1 MAVCLLQV
9 KGLAVIGCLCLWAYP
24 ATQLYCVVTVWDRTV
39 RQIFVSLY
47 RHLLQYLA
55 LSSCSGLSICM
66 YPLLQ
71 VMVTIALQ
79 ICKNYPW
86 QTCSNVCGVVALVCA
101 VLFALD
107 KSLFKFFL
115 CGPKYIPLF
124 LHNPTLYERYLRR
137 VTFLI
142 HQSHNQH
149 ITIKI
154 LSNSDGPFICQ
165 HSCKWT

>member
-9 KGLAVIGCLCLWAYP
+9 KGLAVIGSLCLWAYP

-66 YPLLQ
+66 YQLLQ

-79 ICKNYPW
+79 VVRTTLGKLVL
-86 QTCSNVCGVVALVCA
+86 TCVEWWLLSVQFYLPLTSRSLIFFCVGQSIFHYSCITQHCMKGISGEFYFFDSSVA
-101 VLFALD
+101 
-107 KSLFKFFL
+107 
-115 CGPKYIPLF
+115 
-124 LHNPTLYERYLRR
+124 
-137 VTFLI
+137 
-142 HQSHNQH
+142 QSTHH
-149 ITIKI
+149 Y
-154 LSNSDGPFICQ
+154 
-165 HSCKWT
+165 